1 MSLFLLYKSI
11 MKHITGMIA
20 GMVLVLSWNPSSA
33 GELSRGL
40 SEVLENK
47 TPHDMVPV
55 IVRMSVQTD
64 LSLVTR
70 DIPRGEKKVR
80 LQRVIQSLKNR
91 ALKRPQD
98 LIDLIKKE
106 QSLGRVDSYTP
117 YWIFNGLA
125 LKATPDVI
133 EKIGLRDDVALVAE
147 DFSIPR
153 PSFASSALL
162 QTAPCDSWNIEKV
175 RAPEVWERGYDG
187 SGVVVGIIDTGV
199 DVTHPDLAGSF
210 RGGSNSWFDPH
221 GEHAF
226 PVDAAGP
233 ATGHGTHVAGI
244 IVGGDRSGAPIGVAP
259 GAKWIA
265 ARIWNDAGDEA
276 LSSDVHR
283 IFQWFMDPDG
293 DPETDDFPDVI
304 NNSWGVKLLGA
315 VPWCLPELQDD
326 IRAWREAGIIPVFTA
341 GNSGPWFFS
350 GESPGNYPE
359 TIAVGASNPFD
370 AVALFSSRGPGNCNR
385 SIFPDIVA
393 PGVTVC
399 SSVPEG
405 GYGTISGTSQAAPH
419 VVGTIALMLSADPGL
434 TMEEIEAKLK
444 ITAQPI
450 GWLFPNFT
458 SGWGRLDALKAV
470 NSVIP

>member
-1 MSLFLLYKSI
+1 MSSFPLYKSI
-11 MKHITGMIA
+11 VKNVTGMIA

-40 SEVLENK
+40 SEVLGNK
-47 TPHDMVPV
+47 TPHAMVPV

-64 LSLVTR
+64 LSQVTR
-70 DIPRGEKKVR
+70 DLPRREKRIR
-80 LQRVIQSLKNR
+80 LQRVIQSLQNR
-91 ALKRPQD
+91 ALKRSQD

-125 LKATPDVI
+125 LKATPGVI
-133 EKIGLRDDVALVAE
+133 EKIALRDDVALVTE

-162 QTAPCDSWNIEKV
+162 QTAPCDSWNIEKIK
-175 RAPEVWERGYDG
+175 APEVWDRGYDG

-199 DVTHPDLAGSF
+199 DVTHPDLANSF

-221 GEHAF
+221 GEHTF

-244 IVGGDRSGAPIGVAP
+244 IVGGERSGAPIGVAP

-276 LSSDVHR
+276 LSSDIHS
-283 IFQWFMDPDG
+283 IFEWFMDPDG

-304 NNSWGVKLLGA
+304 NNSWGFKLHDVL
-315 VPWCLPELQDD
+315 PWCLPELQDD

-341 GNSGPWFFS
+341 GNLGPWFFS

-370 AVALFSSRGPGNCNR
+370 AVALFSSRGPGNCDR
-385 SIFPDIVA
+385 RIFPDLVA

-399 SSVPEG
+399 SSAPEG
-405 GYGTISGTSQAAPH
+405 GYRTISGTSQAAPH
-419 VVGTIALMLSADPGL
+419 VVGTIALMLSADPDL
-434 TMEEIEAKLK
+434 TMEEIEVKLK
-444 ITAQPI
+444 ISAQPM
-450 GWLFPNFT
+450 GWLFPNVI